1 MAKDFNG
8 LAPWGQLARCVQNP
22 DLSVAY
28 FLHKDNSDLKSD
40 GTEVDWQE
48 VEDLGQNVMVQVPKF
63 YYSKKKVGED
73 FIFGVSER
81 PIQTDLLNTSDW
93 EVHHAF
99 FRDRSVLCDDQ
110 NAIPT
115 EVDYR
120 HVGAFHG
127 WVDGSGRLRSLPN
140 KTVTANKAIGAFR
153 THAKNMGVGWS
164 QWDYNMLYA
173 LQMLYITE
181 YGHPDSQ
188 TMIGRGYV
196 DDNSS
201 HRQTGGTLQH
211 GNNTFGETTGKIQ
224 MSYRGIE
231 DFWGN
236 IHNWI
241 DGYYLTASGVVM
253 IGDKGYNDTGIGYES
268 LETVSTIRDGNIRRV
283 SDMDKMG
290 FTTAG
295 AGATNITG
303 GLYDNGRLLVTSGGR
318 VPSFG
323 GYWSTA
329 SAAGAFRLSVNYAAS
344 YAGAFIGARLCS

>member
-28 FLHKDNSDLKSD
+28 FLDKDNSNLKSD

-48 VEDLGQNVMVQVPKF
+48 VENLGQNVMVQIPKF
-63 YYSKKKVGED
+63 YYSKKKVNDD
-73 FIFGVSER
+73 FIFGVSEQ
-81 PIQTDLLNTSDW
+81 PTQTDLLDTSDW

-115 EVDYR
+115 ELDYR
-120 HVGAFHG
+120 YVGAFHG

-140 KTVTANKAIGAFR
+140 KKPSASINIGNFR
-153 THAKNMGVGWS
+153 NHAKNMGVGWS
-164 QWDYNMLYA
+164 QLDYYLLYA

-196 DDNSS
+196 DGNSAAIN
-201 HRQTGGTLQH
+201 TGGTMQY
-211 GNNTFGETTGKIQ
+211 GNNTFGETTGKQQI
-224 MSYRGIE
+224 SYRGIE

-236 IHNWI
+236 VYNWI

-253 IGDKGYNDTGIGYES
+253 IGNKGYNNTGIGYES
-268 LETVSTIRDGNIRRV
+268 LGTVSTVNGNIRRI
-283 SDMDKMG
+283 SDIDKMG
-290 FTTAG
+290 FTISS
-295 AGATNITG
+295 AGATYTTG
-303 GLYDNGRLLVTSGGR
+303 GLYDYGHLDVASGGR
-318 VPSFG
+318 IPFFG
-323 GYWSTA
+323 GIWS
-329 SAAGAFRLSVNYAAS
+329 NAS
-344 YAGAFIGARLCS
+344 YAGAFQLGVAYSASYSYAYIGARLCS